1 MKITKKLAAV
11 VLSLCMVLSLIP
23 IVALQASAF
32 SQENF
37 KAEIKEIH
45 IGAPITGLDGK
56 RYYPV
61 DVHFTAKENLSDSEM
76 VYFLEGH
83 IKAILKDGKTAESV
97 KGLGMT
103 LMGPLKP
110 DVPLENSNM
119 WTWNWKGTAEGGG
132 EGVIKYNVPIL
143 EEGEEQTVE
152 KNDGTGLTEVNGVK
166 EGDKLVFQNETVVNT
181 SQFPPS
187 VVDEVFPDGPSVFSE
202 EKTVTIPPE
211 KLLPYTVAYDTA
223 DEDETTEPA
232 TADVTEPATAEVTEP
247 ETAPETEPV
256 TGEATEPETVAETE
270 PVTGEATEP
279 ETTPVT
285 EPETVAETEPMTV
298 EATEPATAEATQ
310 PETGGVP
317 TTPTGS
323 GEVVVDPRGEVIP
336 TLPVVVDP
344 TQPGYITPTYPVIID
359 PTNPGGGTVNPTQP
373 VDVTPTTPIT
383 TDPVSNTTTV
393 EAKAPKTTLK
403 IGETTKINV
412 DVQFGAGETKF
423 TSETPKI
430 ISVSKDGT
438 VKGLSAG
445 KGYVL
450 IENNGAKQ
458 RIGFNI
464 NKKSN
469 TMTVKAKT
477 VKAKADKKTTIKR
490 TKAFKIKNAKGK
502 LVFKKI
508 KGNKK
513 IKVNKKTGK
522 ITVKKGL
529 KKGKTYKVKI
539 KITAKGNLI
548 FAEASKTVTVKIK
561 IK

>member
-11 VLSLCMVLSLIP
+11 ILSLCMVLSLIP

-61 DVHFTAKENLSDSEM
+61 DVHFTAKENLSDSDM
-76 VYFLEGH
+76 VHFLEGH
-83 IKAILKDGKTAESV
+83 IKAILKNGTTAESV

-119 WTWNWKGTAEGGG
+119 WTWNWKGTGEDGG

-152 KNDGTGLTEVNGVK
+152 KNEGTGLTEVNGVK
-166 EGDKLVFQNETVVNT
+166 EGDKLAFQNETVVNT
-181 SQFPPS
+181 TQFPPS
-187 VVDEVFPDGPSVFSE
+187 VVEEVFPDGPSVFSKE
-202 EKTVTIPPE
+202 RTVTIPPE

-256 TGEATEPETVAETE
+256 TGEATEPETAE
-270 PVTGEATEP
+270 VTEP

-285 EPETVAETEPMTV
+285 EPETVAETEPATG
-298 EATEPATAEATQ
+298 EATEPGTAPGTEPATAEATQ

-317 TTPTGS
+317 TNPTGS
-323 GEVVVDPRGEVIP
+323 GEVVVDPTGEVIP
-336 TLPVVVDP
+336 TFPVVV
-344 TQPGYITPTYPVIID
+344 D

-393 EAKAPKTTLK
+393 EAKAQKSEIK

-412 DVQFGAGETKF
+412 DVKYGAGETKF

-430 ISVSKDGT
+430 VSVSKDGI
-438 VKGLSAG
+438 VKGVGAG
-445 KGYVL
+445 KGSVL
-450 IENNGAKQ
+450 VENNGVKQ
-458 RIGFNI
+458 KVSFNVF
-464 NKKSN
+464 KKSN
-469 TMTVKAKT
+469 TMKVKSKT
-477 VKAKADKKTTIKR
+477 VKAKAKKKTTIKKS
-490 TKAFKIKNAKGK
+490 KAFKIKDAKGK
-502 LVFKKI
+502 VTFKKV

-513 IKVNKKTGK
+513 IKINKKGK

-529 KKGKTYKVKI
+529 KKGKTYKLKVKVYANGDL
-539 KITAKGNLI
+539 TY
-548 FAEASKTVTVKIK
+548 ASAYKTVTVKIK

>member
-11 VLSLCMVLSLIP
+11 ILSLCMVLSLIP

-76 VYFLEGH
+76 VHFLEGH

-119 WTWNWKGTAEGGG
+119 WTWNWKDTAEGGG

-181 SQFPPS
+181 TQFPPS
-187 VVDEVFPDGPSVFSE
+187 VVDEVFPDGPSVFSME
-202 EKTVTIPPE
+202 RVLEIVPE
-211 KLLPYTVAYDTA
+211 KYYPNIVAYDTV

-232 TADVTEPATAEVTEP
+232 TTAVTEPATAEVTEP
-247 ETAPETEPV
+247 ETADVTEPV
-256 TGEATEPETVAETE
+256 TGEATEPETADVTE
-270 PVTGEATEP
+270 PATGEVTEP

-317 TTPTGS
+317 TNPTGS
-323 GEVVVDPRGEVIP
+323 GEVVVDPTGEVIP

-393 EAKAPKTTLK
+393 EAKAQKSEIK
-403 IGETTKINV
+403 IGETTRINV
-412 DVQFGAGETKF
+412 DVKYGAGETKF

-430 ISVSKDGT
+430 ISVSKEGI

-445 KGYVL
+445 KGSVL
-450 IENNGAKQ
+450 VENNGVKQ
-458 RIGFNI
+458 KVSFNVV
-464 NKKSN
+464 KKSN
-469 TMTVKAKT
+469 TMKVKTKT
-477 VKAKADKKTTIKR
+477 VKAKAKKKTTIKKS
-490 TKAFKIKNAKGK
+490 KAFKIKDAKGK
-502 LVFKKI
+502 VTFKKV

-513 IKVNKKTGK
+513 IKINKKGK

-529 KKGKTYKVKI
+529 KKGKTYKLKVKVYANGDL
-539 KITAKGNLI
+539 TY
-548 FAEASKTVTVKIK
+548 ASAYKTVTVKIK